1 MFYSMDGA
9 RGVSNHIVVFIE
21 RKRTTVVMSL
31 FSHSF
36 HLVLSFSLTIRKS
49 LSFMELI
56 ISLYMTRTFPI
67 NVFWNMTIIC

>member
-1 MFYSMDGA
+1 MDDA

-21 RKRTTVVMSL
+21 RKRTTVVMNL
-31 FSHSF
+31 VSHSF
-36 HLVLSFSLTIRKS
+36 HLVLSSSLTIRKS